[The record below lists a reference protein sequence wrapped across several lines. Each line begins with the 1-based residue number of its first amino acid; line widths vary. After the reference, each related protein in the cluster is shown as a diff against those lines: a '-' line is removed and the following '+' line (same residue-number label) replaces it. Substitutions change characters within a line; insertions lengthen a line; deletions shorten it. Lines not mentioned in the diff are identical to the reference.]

1 MKRLT
6 EKDLE
11 MDISLN
17 EEMKENAINIQK
29 IVLNKMV
36 QDSNK
41 VSSESSICNGVS
53 SSNSDEVSVS
63 EKVIGSSSVMVS
75 NLQKVVEESFGSASV
90 SQDKSSC
97 TPKQDASLEAVAG
110 VSVALVAIAENVI
123 DLPESQKVLDQVKQL
138 LKQENI
144 VLKQE
149 NMMSILKITM
159 ECIEK
164 SSLKGLSQKELAIQ
178 ILNKCLEEAELDNA
192 SLQVMHNFLD
202 TNLVGDT
209 IDLIVAAT
217 KGQFDINKATKIAT
231 GCFEKVSGCFSR
243 LFKRRSVNMDQNN
256 NININPIINTE
267 KL

>member
-1 MKRLT
+1 MNRLT

-17 EEMKENAINIQK
+17 EENTQK

-36 QDSNK
+36 QEPSKSDS
-41 VSSESSICNGVS
+41 SSSICNGVS
-53 SSNSDEVSVS
+53 SSTSEEVS
-63 EKVIGSSSVMVS
+63 EKVLGSSSVMVS
-75 NLQKVVEESFGSASV
+75 NLQKVVEEEIVSASTSISV

-97 TPKQDASLEAVAG
+97 VPKQEASLDTVAG
-110 VSVALVAIAENVI
+110 VSVALVAIAEKVI
-123 DLPESQKVLDQVKQL
+123 DFPESQMVLDQVKQL

-144 VLKQE
+144 ILKQE

-178 ILNKCLEEAELDNA
+178 ILNKLLEEADLDNDT
-192 SLQVMHNFLD
+192 LHVMHNFLD
-202 TNLVGDT
+202 TNLIGDT

-217 KGQFDINKATKIAT
+217 KGEFDINKATKVAT
-231 GCFEKVSGCFSR
+231 GCFKNISGCFSR
-243 LFKRRSVNMDQNN
+243 LFKRRNIKTETVN
-256 NININPIINTE
+256 
-267 KL
+267 L

>member
-1 MKRLT
+1 MIRLT

-17 EEMKENAINIQK
+17 EEMKEKTINIQK

-36 QDSNK
+36 Q
-41 VSSESSICNGVS
+41 ESSICKGVS
-53 SSNSDEVSVS
+53 SSISDSEAVSLS
-63 EKVIGSSSVMVS
+63 EKVIDSSSVIVS
-75 NLQKVVEESFGSASV
+75 NLQKVAEGEIISSSTLV

-97 TPKQDASLEAVAG
+97 SPKQEASLEAVSG
-110 VSVALVAIAENVI
+110 VSVALVAIAEKVI
-123 DLPESQKVLDQVKQL
+123 DLPESQNVLDQVKQL

-144 VLKQE
+144 ILKQE

-178 ILNKCLEEAELDNA
+178 ILNKLLEDSDIDND
-192 SLQVMHNFLD
+192 SLQIIHNFLD
-202 TNLVGDT
+202 TNLIGDT

-217 KGQFDINKATKIAT
+217 KGQFDINKATKVAT
-231 GCFEKVSGCFSR
+231 GCFEKMSGCFSR
-243 LFKRRSVNMDQNN
+243 LFKRRSDNIGQNN
-256 NININPIINTE
+256 NNMNININTD